1 MRNLSIILI
10 HFLDFAG
17 YYLDVLL
24 ALGPFCK
31 LPVNATLRGVTNSKD
46 CPSVDHIKS
55 SALPNLIKF
64 LVVDDGLELKV
75 KQRGLRPLGGGEVTF
90 KCPVRKVLRSL
101 QFGKPGMIKRIR
113 GVAYASKVSPALA
126 NRAIESAKGKL
137 LQFIPDI
144 YIYADQNR
152 GKNAGNSP
160 GFGINLVAET
170 TEGVFYAAEHVS
182 NDVSKVNFAQRKMR
196 CKWVTG
202 TNPNWFL
209 QGESVTI
216 PEDLGTIAAYKL
228 LEEVY
233 RGGCVDSTFQWLT
246 VLYMALGQKN
256 ISKFIT
262 GPLSDYTIHFLQ
274 HLYEFFAITFK
285 LDNPKVEDY
294 GGVDEEDS
302 LPGANKVLLT
312 CVGIGYTNM
321 NKRTN

>member
-1 MRNLSIILI
+1 M
-10 HFLDFAG
+10 
-17 YYLDVLL
+17 DVLL

-46 CPSVDHIKS
+46 CPSVDHIKC

-101 QFGKPGMIKRIR
+101 QFCKPGMIKRIR

-170 TEGVFYAAEHVS
+170 TDGVFYAAEHVS
-182 NDVSKVNFAQRKMR
+182 NDVSKVIFYHCSSESAQK
-196 CKWVTG
+196 K
-202 TNPNWFL
+202 
-209 QGESVTI
+209 
-216 PEDLGTIAAYKL
+216 KL
-228 LEEVY
+228 
-233 RGGCVDSTFQWLT
+233 T
-246 VLYMALGQKN
+246 
-256 ISKFIT
+256 
-262 GPLSDYTIHFLQ
+262 
-274 HLYEFFAITFK
+274 
-285 LDNPKVEDY
+285 
-294 GGVDEEDS
+294 
-302 LPGANKVLLT
+302 
-312 CVGIGYTNM
+312 
-321 NKRTN
+321 